1 MVYSMTGF
9 ARCKVGGYVLE
20 VQTVNKK
27 GAELSLAL
35 PRELSMKESFIRR
48 KLGSKL
54 QRGHAYVKIFQEGS
68 EDFKLSKEA
77 CIKMHKHLVDI
88 AKSIDSSFVVTFDN
102 VLRALGTFD
111 ASKELSVDES
121 WKVEWEE
128 GIEELWAQLLTMKS
142 KEAEVLVSDIKMRL
156 DLILNA
162 LEVLQVENE
171 KAPEVYK
178 NKILERL
185 ESYKSLLEE
194 DKDRVLREVILY
206 SEKVDITEELVR
218 MKSHISQMAN
228 LFETAKEPIG
238 RTVDFLVQEMMREA
252 NTMGSKTTTVE
263 AMAKVIFIK
272 GEIEKIRQQG
282 SNIE

>member
-68 EDFKLSKEA
+68 EDTKLSKDA
-77 CIKMHKHLVDI
+77 CIKMHEHLVDI

-111 ASKELSVDES
+111 ASKEVNLDES

-128 GIEELWAQLLTMKS
+128 GIEELWGQLLNMKS
-142 KEAEVLVSDIKMRL
+142 KEAEVLVSDINMRL
-156 DLILNA
+156 DLILDS
-162 LEVLQVENE
+162 LEILERENE
-171 KAPEVYK
+171 KAPEFFK

-185 ESYKSLLEE
+185 ESYKSLLDE

-218 MKSHISQMAN
+218 MKSHISQMVN
-228 LFETAKEPIG
+228 LFESAKEPIG